1 MNRLRNEIN
10 QWLASM
16 QKGKAGCY
24 LMCEHAYHDNLLDA
38 ISFAYDLEYMLGND
52 ISELDKDIRKEI
64 LDSYQTGDDGFY
76 YETDAREVFKNSS
89 IDRVMEMHGNYLTF
103 QVMGAYKAIERFPKR
118 KISFYDQYLS
128 DIERYLESNC
138 PWNLSPW
145 GAGGMVDNLGTI
157 LKCNID
163 MGFKEYEK
171 IIDEII
177 EWLDKNQD
185 DESGLWRNKDN
196 RQGINGLVN
205 GGYHLMRG
213 TYFLYNRSFHKP
225 EKIIDTIIEDIQ
237 TNEIF
242 HDNRAH
248 VCNDLD
254 HFYLLQKCHELV
266 PAYRKEKITAIAKH
280 RKDVILS
287 LLRCRDGGFSF
298 WSDSSVKVHNYFDVA
313 PGIKESD
320 MQGTVFYLQTLMSIN
335 KILDIE
341 NGGLRESFTHG

>member
-1 MNRLRNEIN
+1 
-10 QWLASM
+10 
-16 QKGKAGCY
+16 
-24 LMCEHAYHDNLLDA
+24 
-38 ISFAYDLEYMLGND
+38 
-52 ISELDKDIRKEI
+52 
-64 LDSYQTGDDGFY
+64 
-76 YETDAREVFKNSS
+76 
-89 IDRVMEMHGNYLTF
+89 
-103 QVMGAYKAIERFPKR
+103 
-118 KISFYDQYLS
+118 
-128 DIERYLESNC
+128 
-138 PWNLSPW
+138 
-145 GAGGMVDNLGTI
+145 
-157 LKCNID
+157 
-163 MGFKEYEK
+163 
-171 IIDEII
+171 
-177 EWLDKNQD
+177 
-185 DESGLWRNKDN
+185 
-196 RQGINGLVN
+196 
-205 GGYHLMRG
+205 MRG

-248 VCNDLD
+248 GYNDLD